1 MLADLLGP
9 ALAEGREA
17 EPDLMHP
24 IAEKMAHA
32 HAVFRALIDRFYHRR
47 LVPKFFFYDD
57 PNPANRA
64 GFISVLSGHAWRD
77 DNARRFHADHVQP
90 IEDAVRHAI
99 AAMDQMA
106 EAIHTSRM
114 ECERDD

>member
-1 MLADLLGP
+1 MQSSG
-9 ALAEGREA
+9 
-17 EPDLMHP
+17 
-24 IAEKMAHA
+24 
-32 HAVFRALIDRFYHRR
+32 RALHDAMRTLSARWRR
-47 LVPKFFFYDD
+47 VED
-57 PNPANRA
+57 
-64 GFISVLSGHAWRD
+64 AWRD
-77 DNARRFHADHVQP
+77 DKARRFHADHVQP